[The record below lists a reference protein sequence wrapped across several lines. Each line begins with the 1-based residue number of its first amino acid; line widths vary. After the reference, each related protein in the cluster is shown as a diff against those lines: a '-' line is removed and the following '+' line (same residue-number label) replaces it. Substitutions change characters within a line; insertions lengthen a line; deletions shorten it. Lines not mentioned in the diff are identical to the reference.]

1 MFMDQKHSY
10 ALLKRQYSPNPQI
23 DLQVQQNPFQNP
35 NWLLPRNWPADSK
48 IHMEL
53 QGTWNSQNKENKL
66 GLTLPDFKT
75 SSKQQ

>member
-23 DLQVQQNPFQNP
+23 DLQVPQNPFQN
-35 NWLLPRNWPADSK
+35 WLLPRTWPADSK
-48 IHMEL
+48 LHVEL
-53 QGTWNSQNKENKL
+53 QGTWNSQNQKENAL

-75 SSKQQ
+75 PPKQQ

>member
-23 DLQVQQNPFQNP
+23 DLQVPQNPFQ
-35 NWLLPRNWPADSK
+35 NWLLPRNRPADSK
-48 IHMEL
+48 LHVEL
-53 QGTWNSQNKENKL
+53 QGTWNSQNQKENAL

-75 SSKQQ
+75 PPKQQ